1 MKNAPLSPSWNLSR
15 FLIFSLTKIL
25 TFIWVDSYFSR
36 SGILK
41 FWNLRFWDFEIWDF
55 DISKSEIFEIW
66 DFEILKSEILRF
78 WNLRLWGAFLKKP
91 FYRKRTLGKM
101 SVIISLKKV
110 RFFINIG
117 GKVLRYYFAYENIT
131 SYFFFYYL
139 SFK

>member
-1 MKNAPLSPSWNLSR
+1 MKLLSAYLQSVHHAR
-15 FLIFSLTKIL
+15 FFT
-25 TFIWVDSYFSR
+25 D
-36 SGILK
+36 

-55 DISKSEIFEIW
+55 EISKSEIFEILKSEILRFWNLRFWDFEIW

-78 WNLRLWGAFLKKP
+78 WNLRYWGAFLKKP
-91 FYRKRTLGKM
+91 FYKKRTLGKI

-117 GKVLRYYFAYENIT
+117 GKVLRYYFAYENI
-131 SYFFFYYL
+131 SFFLYYY